1 MRKERLTM
9 AQEIKTDE
17 ALLAAFLENADN
29 AAFAE
34 IAQRHGPMVYRVCY
48 RVLADHHEAEDAAQA
63 TFAVLMKKAG
73 SIRKHRSLGGWLH
86 GVARMTALHL
96 LRGRIHRR
104 EREERVAMNCAN
116 ASHLTTEQSNDHCR
130 ERTLGLLDEALERL
144 SPRQREAVALRHL
157 QGRPIAEAAV
167 LAGCSAAVLTSRTRD
182 GLDKLRKFFVKRGLA
197 VSGGFLASLFES
209 EAQAAVPQTL
219 LPSVVAASQ
228 SVAAGAAT
236 GTALSGSVAS
246 LAEGVITAMKT
257 MMIKQT
263 IGLTAC
269 MIVVSGA
276 AVTGAVAI
284 RQDTA
289 APEPSG
295 TGSQAVSF
303 PAEAPSD
310 GAAPLTMSAKEGN
323 KRTALE
329 AKMSKIMLPEIDFRQ
344 AEFRDVVE
352 MLRGANVEYDT
363 ADETGGGK
371 GVNLILNVRDADA
384 LPRITFSAK
393 HISLLE
399 AIKIVTQMAG
409 LTYRI
414 ADQAVII
421 EAKGPI
427 AGPGGRPAAPFGQ
440 DPFGP

>member
-1 MRKERLTM
+1 M
-9 AQEIKTDE
+9 AQEIKADE

-34 IAQRHGPMVYRVCY
+34 IAKRHGPMVYRVCY
-48 RVLADHHEAEDAAQA
+48 RVLSDHHEAEDAAQA

-104 EREERVAMNCAN
+104 EREERVAMNYAN
-116 ASHLTTEQSNDHCR
+116 AETAPNDHCR
-130 ERTLGLLDEALERL
+130 ERALELLDEALERL

-182 GLDKLRKFFVKRGLA
+182 GLDKLRRFFVKRRLA
-197 VSGGFLASLFES
+197 VSSGFLVSLFES
-209 EAQAAVPQTL
+209 EAHAAVPQTL
-219 LPSVVAASQ
+219 LPSIVAASQ

-263 IGLTAC
+263 IGLTTC

-289 APEPSG
+289 APEPLG
-295 TGSQAVSF
+295 TPAKAVSLSAESPTDA
-303 PAEAPSD
+303 PAPIILNRAVDLSDSPSV
-310 GAAPLTMSAKEGN
+310 K
-323 KRTALE
+323 LE

-344 AEFRDVVE
+344 AELRDVIRTLQQGQKDV
-352 MLRGANVEYDT
+352 
-363 ADETGGGK
+363 
-371 GVNLILNVRDADA
+371 NVRLNLGDGDVPP
-384 LPRITFSAK
+384 LITFSAK
-393 HISLLE
+393 QISLLE
-399 AIKIVTQMAG
+399 AIKIVTKIAG

-414 ADQAVII
+414 TDDAVII
-421 EAKGPI
+421 EAKEPN
-427 AGPGGRPAAPFGQ
+427 AGLGGKRAAPFGQ
-440 DPFGP
+440 DPFEAPFRP